1 MEETLQGGI
10 MNIEGIKTKIKQ
22 EWEERPIIVIAVV
35 ATVSEL
41 TFKTI
46 KAVNES
52 RNSKSWEKEVDRRNK
67 MYR

>member
-1 MEETLQGGI
+1 